1 MKRNMENKL
10 FDPIAYFSELAEKN
24 RLCHE
29 HGFKV
34 LPCSGPESIEGIINE
49 FRKTEN
55 FVLVDDT
62 TDNNVH
68 SNKAGFFTK
77 SIYTVWILAGCKMGD
92 ADSRKKSLELCRT
105 IFKQF
110 LAKTLADKFSNVF
123 REAMYYLG
131 VERIYYKELG
141 RYSFNGATGL
151 YFMID
156 NDLPTDLVYKAEDWE
171 E

>member
-1 MKRNMENKL
+1 MNRNMENN
-10 FDPIAYFSELAEKN
+10 FNPIDYFTSLAEKN
-24 RLCHE
+24 RLCRDHD
-29 HGFKV
+29 FKV
-34 LPCSGPESIEGIINE
+34 LACSGPESIEGLIGE

-68 SNKAGFFTK
+68 SNKSGFFTK
-77 SIYTVWILAGCKMGD
+77 SVYTVWVLAGYKMGD
-92 ADSRKKSLELCRT
+92 AESRKESLELCRT

-110 LAKTLADKFSNVF
+110 LAKTLADNFSGAY
-123 REAMYYLG
+123 RGEMAYLG
-131 VERIYYKELG
+131 IERIYYKELG
-141 RYSFNGATGL
+141 RYSFNGTTGL

-156 NDLPTDLVYKAEDWE
+156 NDLPTDLVYQAKDWE